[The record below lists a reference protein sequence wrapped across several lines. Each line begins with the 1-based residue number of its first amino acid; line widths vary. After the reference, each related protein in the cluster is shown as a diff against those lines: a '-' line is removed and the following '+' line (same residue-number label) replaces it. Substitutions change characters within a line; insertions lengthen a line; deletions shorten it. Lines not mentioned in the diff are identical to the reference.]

1 MYLPKLEL
9 RGWNEFTIEERKISL
24 SALCEAMITHNMI
37 WLRKNPGCP
46 HLYDCLSQFGKPI
59 TYELKRRPGN
69 LDAWSDIPQVIARGM
84 GDCKDFSCW
93 LVALY
98 RLQRVSYGIY
108 PVITDHQYDDP
119 SGNGPPITL
128 YHVRVGIGHDHI
140 EDPSA
145 VLGMPYSVSYGELAA

>member
-9 RGWNEFTIEERKISL
+9 RGWSEFTIEERKISL
-24 SALCEAMITHNMI
+24 NALCESLITHNMI
-37 WLRKNPGCP
+37 YLRRNPNTP
-46 HLYDCLSQFGKPI
+46 HLYDTGVV
-59 TYELKRRPGN
+59 YELKRRPGN
-69 LDAWSDIPQVIARGM
+69 LDAWQDIPQVLARGM

-98 RLQRVSYGIY
+98 RLQRISYGIY
-108 PVITDHQYDDP
+108 PVITDHVYNDP

-128 YHVRVGIGHDHI
+128 FHVRVGIGNGEFI

-145 VLGMPYSVSYGELAA
+145 ELGMPYSVSYQDLVA

>member
-9 RGWNEFTIEERKISL
+9 RGWSDFTIEERKISL

-37 WLRKNPGCP
+37 WLRKNPNTP
-46 HLYDCLSQFGKPI
+46 HLYDPSLGIQ
-59 TYELKRRPGN
+59 YELKRRPGN
-69 LDAWSDIPQVIARGM
+69 LDAWADIPQVIARGM
-84 GDCKDFSCW
+84 GDCKDFTCW

-98 RLQRVSYGIY
+98 RLQRISYGIY
-108 PVITDHQYDDP
+108 PVITDHQFRDP
-119 SGNGPPITL
+119 DGNGPPVTL

-145 VLGMPYSVSYGELAA
+145 ELGMPYSVSYEELVA